1 MNLKDFLT
9 SRDNPPELFWSLVL
23 EEGWVQAGVWY
34 IKEKAAEVVSV
45 GPPTAWG
52 VEDELIGAADAA
64 LSSAIQK
71 LPENYTEPTK
81 TVFGVSASWVEGGEI
96 TQEHLA
102 EIKKLCAELSLNPI
116 GFVVLP
122 EAIAHLHK
130 AEEGAPLS
138 AIILR
143 LGEEYLEISVFKLGN
158 LSGTTK
164 VARSISLVEDVT
176 EGLSRFESAS
186 PLPSRIIVYDGK
198 EGELEEA
205 KEALM
210 QAPWNGEAKIK
221 FLHTPKA
228 EVLSSDRKVLATCLA
243 GAAEVG
249 DVSRVVP
256 EQPLS
261 EEKEG
266 VEVKGETL
274 TEGVAAEDLGFAIG
288 KDVSAQRREVENA
301 VPASPRADFNPPKK
315 TAEYYLQKT
324 KNIFHSFSL
333 KLTVS
338 HPKNTT
344 LLGILTVGLLVLLIG
359 GVFWWFY
366 PTAKVTIFVIPKRYE
381 QQVQVFF
388 NTDGEYDVST
398 GILPARVITDEVSG
412 EKTKGTTGSKLI
424 GNKATGSVQIANGN
438 GSSINLAAGTI
449 LNSSAGLKFVTNSEA
464 SVSGQILPGSP
475 GTAVIDVT
483 AADIGSQYNLAK
495 GEIFGVGNYS
505 KALVAGTSM
514 GDFSGGS
521 SQEITAVSKDDQ
533 VNLENDLKAELGQN
547 VKSDILS
554 KVTNNEIFVD
564 NLVGLDITSESFDHK
579 IGDSADS
586 LKLSLTLNATGL
598 AADKIKLLEYSK
610 GVLKDQIPSGFVLKN
625 EQIDF
630 KFSFIDLKNG
640 EYNYNMTIGANFLP
654 QVDSTKIIKQIVGKT
669 PEVVKKYL
677 SSIPGFSRAEVV
689 LKPNLPGFLGTL
701 PRVPK
706 NITIE
711 TAAEQ

>member
-45 GPPTAWG
+45 GPPTPWG
-52 VEDELIGAADAA
+52 VEDELIGATDAA
-64 LSSAIQK
+64 LSSTIQK

-96 TQEHLA
+96 TQDHLI
-102 EIKKLCAELSLNPI
+102 EIKKLCAELSLTPI

-130 AEEGAPLS
+130 SEEGAPLS
-138 AIILR
+138 AIILK

-198 EGELEEA
+198 EGELDEA

-210 QAPWNGEAKIK
+210 QASWNEQGNIK

-249 DVSRVVP
+249 DVSRVASGEP
-256 EQPLS
+256 S
-261 EEKEG
+261 YEEKEEG
-266 VEVKGETL
+266 KVGEEAP
-274 TEGVAAEDLGFAIG
+274 TESVAAEDLGFAIG
-288 KDVSAQRREVENA
+288 KDVSAQRKEVENI
-301 VPASPRADFNPPKK
+301 VPASPKAVSGPPKK
-315 TAEYYLQKT
+315 AEYYLQKT
-324 KNIFHSFSL
+324 KNLFHLFSS
-333 KLTVS
+333 KLTIP

-344 LLGILTVGLLVLLIG
+344 LLGILIAGLSALVIG
-359 GVFWWFY
+359 GILWWFC
-366 PTAKVTIFVIPKRYE
+366 PKAKVTIFVTPKRYE
-381 QQVQVFF
+381 QQVQVSF
-388 NTDGEYDVST
+388 NTNGEYDASASA
-398 GILPARVITDEVSG
+398 LPARIITDQVSG
-412 EKTKGTTGSKLI
+412 EKTKATTGSKLI
-424 GNKATGSVQIANGN
+424 GNKATGGVQIANGN
-438 GSSINLAAGTI
+438 GSSINLATGTI
-449 LNSSAGLKFVTNSEA
+449 LNSSTGLKFLTSSEA
-464 SVSGQILPGSP
+464 SVSGQVLPGSP
-475 GTAVIDVT
+475 GTALVDVT

-495 GEIFGVGNYS
+495 GEIFSVGNYS
-505 KALVAGTSM
+505 KALVAGTST

-533 VNLENDLKAELGQN
+533 VNLENDLKAELGQD
-547 VKSDILS
+547 VKNDLLA
-554 KVTNNEIFVD
+554 KVADGEIFISD
-564 NLVGLDITSESFDHK
+564 LAALDIASENFDHK

-586 LKLSLTLNATGL
+586 LKLSLILNATGL
-598 AADKIKLLEYSK
+598 AADKVKLLDYSK

-630 KFSFIDLKNG
+630 EFSFIDLKNG

-654 QVDSTKIIKQIVGKT
+654 QVDSGKIIKQIVGKT
-669 PEVVKKYL
+669 PEVVKNYL
-677 SSIPGFSRAEVV
+677 SSVPGFSRAEVV

-701 PRVPK
+701 PRIPK
-706 NITIE
+706 NITVE
-711 TAAEQ
+711 TAPEQ